1 MFETADTANK
11 SEWTPPRLFDGYRL
25 LWPISHARRG
35 TVYLGHD
42 TVLDRPVIV
51 HFFKL
56 PEGPNRELLLS
67 EARMAAR
74 LTHPNLVAIH
84 RVGEVQTRL
93 YLISEYGAGRT
104 LEHLERPLP
113 WQKALDLALHLS
125 SGLQLAHRRGLL
137 HKDISPRSIVMSES
151 GEVKLLHLGLSET
164 LSAPDTIP
172 PAAREAAL
180 HAAALTESTMNLAH
194 RDRKSVV

>member
-1 MFETADTANK
+1 MFEIADAANK

-113 WQKALDLALHLS
+113 WHKSAGSSAASKQRTSACPPAGTFAQRHLTAQHRHV
-125 SGLQLAHRRGLL
+125 GERRG
-137 HKDISPRSIVMSES
+137 KAPSP
-151 GEVKLLHLGLSET
+151 G
-164 LSAPDTIP
+164 PF
-172 PAAREAAL
+172 
-180 HAAALTESTMNLAH
+180 
-194 RDRKSVV
+194 RDA